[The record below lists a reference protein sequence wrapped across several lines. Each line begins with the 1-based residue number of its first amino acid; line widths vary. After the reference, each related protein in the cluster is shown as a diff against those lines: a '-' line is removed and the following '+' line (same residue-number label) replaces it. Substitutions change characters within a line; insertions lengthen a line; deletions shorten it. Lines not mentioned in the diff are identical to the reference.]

1 MKKLTAILL
10 SFVLLLGL
18 AACGSTAPSA
28 PAATAV
34 PTVEPAVE
42 PTEEPAGEG
51 TEQPEDTGTEMPAE
65 GSKTLV
71 VYFSA
76 TGSTRRVAETI
87 ADALSADTFELV
99 LAEPYTGDELNYNDA
114 SSRVS
119 REHADESLRDVA
131 LTTTEVPD
139 WDSYDTVFIGY
150 PIWWGIAAWPVN
162 GFVAANDFT
171 GKTVI
176 PFATSASSGM
186 GQSAPILEAL
196 TNTGTWQ
203 EGRRF
208 SSGTSESTV
217 QEWVN
222 GLGR

>member
-1 MKKLTAILL
+1 MKKLTALLL

-18 AACGSTAPSA
+18 AACGSTAQSA

-34 PTVEPAVE
+34 PTAAPTAE
-42 PTEEPAGEG
+42 PTEGSAGEDA
-51 TEQPEDTGTEMPAE
+51 EQPEDTGTEAPAE
-65 GSKTLV
+65 TGKTLV

-87 ADALSADTFELV
+87 ANTLSADIFEIV
-99 LAEPYTGDELNYNDA
+99 PAEPYTGDDLNWTN
-114 SSRVS
+114 SNSRVS
-119 REHADESLRDVA
+119 REHEDTSLRDVA
-131 LTTTEVPD
+131 LVSTAVPD
-139 WDSYDTVFIGY
+139 WESYDTVLLGY

-186 GQSAPILEAL
+186 GQSASILEAL

-203 EGRRF
+203 EGHRF

-222 GLGR
+222 GLGL

>member
-1 MKKLTAILL
+1 MKKLTALLL
-10 SFVLLLGL
+10 SLVLLLGL

-34 PTVEPAVE
+34 PTAA
-42 PTEEPAGEG
+42 PTAELAEKGA
-51 TEQPEDTGTEMPAE
+51 EQPEDTGAEAPA
-65 GSKTLV
+65 GGGKTLV

-87 ADALSADTFELV
+87 ADTLSADIFEIV
-99 LAEPYTGDELNYNDA
+99 PAEPYTGDDLNWSNSD
-114 SSRVS
+114 SRVS
-119 REHADESLRDVA
+119 REHEDTSLRDVA
-131 LTTTEVPD
+131 LVSADVPD
-139 WDSYDTVFIGY
+139 WESYDTVFIGY

-186 GQSAPILEAL
+186 GQSGSILEAL

-208 SSGTSESTV
+208 SSSADESTV

-222 GLGR
+222 GLGL

>member
-1 MKKLTAILL
+1 MKKLAALLL

-18 AACGSTAPSA
+18 AACGSTAPST

-34 PTVEPAVE
+34 PTVEPAAE
-42 PTEEPAGEG
+42 PTEEPAEKGAG
-51 TEQPEDTGTEMPAE
+51 QPEDAGTETPAE
-65 GSKTLV
+65 DGKTLV

-76 TGSTRRVAETI
+76 TGSTRRVAETVVNT
-87 ADALSADTFELV
+87 LSADIFEIV
-99 LAEPYTGDELNYNDA
+99 PAEPYTGDDLNWTNS

-119 REHADESLRDVA
+119 REHDDASLRDVT
-131 LTTTEVPD
+131 LVSTDVPD
-139 WDSYDTVFIGY
+139 WESYDTVFIGY

-186 GQSAPILEAL
+186 GQSASILEAL
-196 TNTGTWQ
+196 TNTGTLQ
-203 EGRRF
+203 DGRRF

-222 GLGR
+222 GLGL

>member
-1 MKKLTAILL
+1 MKKLTALLL
-10 SFVLLLGL
+10 SLVLLLGL
-18 AACGSTAPSA
+18 AACGSAAPST

-34 PTVEPAVE
+34 PTAA
-42 PTEEPAGEG
+42 PTAESA
-51 TEQPEDTGTEMPAE
+51 EDPAE
-65 GSKTLV
+65 PPTDASTETPAAGGKTLV

-76 TGSTRRVAETI
+76 TGSTRRVAEAI
-87 ADALSADTFELV
+87 AGTLSADIFEIIP
-99 LAEPYTGDELNYNDA
+99 AEPYTGDELNYNDA

-119 REHADESLRDVA
+119 REHDDASLRDVA
-131 LTTTEVPD
+131 LVSTAVPD
-139 WDSYDTVFIGY
+139 WESYDTVFIGY

-162 GFVAANDFT
+162 GFVAANDFS

-186 GQSAPILEAL
+186 GQSGQLLEAL

-222 GLGR
+222 GLGL

>member
-1 MKKLTAILL
+1 MKKLTALLL
-10 SFVLLLGL
+10 SLVLILGL
-18 AACGSTAPSA
+18 TACGSAASSA

-34 PTVEPAVE
+34 PTAAPTAEPAAE
-42 PTEEPAGEG
+42 PS
-51 TEQPEDTGTEMPAE
+51 EQPEDTGAETPAE
-65 GSKTLV
+65 GGRTLV

-87 ADALSADTFELV
+87 ADTLSADIFELV
-99 LAEPYTGDELNYNDA
+99 PAEPYTGDDLNWTNSA
-114 SSRVS
+114 SRVS
-119 REHADESLRDVA
+119 REHDDASLRDVA
-131 LTTTEVPD
+131 LVSTDVPD
-139 WDSYDTVFIGY
+139 WESYDTVFLGY

-176 PFATSASSGM
+176 PFATSASSGL
-186 GQSAPILEAL
+186 GQSAELLEAL
-196 TNTGTWQ
+196 TGTGTWQ

-222 GLGR
+222 GLDF

>member
-1 MKKLTAILL
+1 MKKLTALLL

-18 AACGSTAPSA
+18 AACGSTAPST

-34 PTVEPAVE
+34 PTVEPAAE
-42 PTEEPAGEG
+42 PTEEPAEKGAG
-51 TEQPEDTGTEMPAE
+51 QPEDAGTETPAE
-65 GSKTLV
+65 DGKTLV

-76 TGSTRRVAETI
+76 TGSTRRVAETV
-87 ADALSADTFELV
+87 ANTLSADIFEIV
-99 LAEPYTGDELNYNDA
+99 PAEPYTGDDLNWTNS

-119 REHADESLRDVA
+119 REHDDASLRDVA
-131 LTTTEVPD
+131 LVSTDVPD
-139 WDSYDTVFIGY
+139 WESYDTVFIGY

-186 GQSAPILEAL
+186 GQSASILEAL

-203 EGRRF
+203 DGRRF

-222 GLGR
+222 GLGL